1 MPRKKKTV
9 EDPTLTRALKVME
22 AGALPDADLAA
33 EFATLAESYGKLLRK
48 FNKTLVISDA
58 YEAQHQAMAKK
69 LEEATWKYRQL
80 KDVALPICM
89 YCKKIRS
96 DDDYWQRLETFF
108 CNHAD
113 IMFSHGIC
121 PDCIKTAYEKMGMNR
136 RAMPLPDAAVTGQPA
151 ASPERQPVEDDALRE
166 MRALVRRSAFDGS
179 PVAPEVE
186 QFVEKYGKLL
196 RRFSKIVSISDSYQ
210 SQLRE
215 LNARLELMARTDLLT
230 GLANH
235 WEMVM
240 RLAAEQSRSER
251 NGKVFSIVLADID
264 HFKKVND
271 THGHQAGDRVI
282 RGIADTLRTNI
293 RREDICSRWG
303 GEEFLIILPEADLP
317 RAGAVAAK
325 LLAKVRNTVV
335 PWDGRDIRVT
345 VSIGYGTSE
354 PGMSVDELIR
364 RVDDAL
370 YSAKAAG
377 RDRFAAAGSR
387 ADV

>member
-9 EDPTLTRALKVME
+9 EDPALTRALKVME

-33 EFATLAESYGKLLRK
+33 EFAILTESYGKLLRK

-136 RAMPLPDAAVTGQPA
+136 RAMPLPDAAVAGQPA
-151 ASPERQPVEDDALRE
+151 ASPERQPVEDDVLRE

-196 RRFSKIVSISDSYQ
+196 RRFNKIVSISDSYQ

>member
-9 EDPTLTRALKVME
+9 EDPALTRALKVME

-33 EFATLAESYGKLLRK
+33 EFAVLTESYGKLLRK
-48 FNKTLVISDA
+48 FSKTLVISDA
-58 YEAQHQAMAKK
+58 YETQHQAMAKK

-121 PDCIKTAYEKMGMNR
+121 PDCIKTAYEKMGMHK
-136 RAMPLPDAAVTGQPA
+136 RALPLPDAAVAGQPA
-151 ASPERQPVEDDALRE
+151 MSPERQPVEDDALRE
-166 MRALVRRSAFDGS
+166 MRALVRRSAFDGN

-196 RRFSKIVSISDSYQ
+196 RRFNKIVSISDSYQ

-303 GEEFLIILPEADLP
+303 GEEFLIILPEADLV
-317 RAGAVAAK
+317 RAGTVAAK

-335 PWDGRDIRVT
+335 PWDGHDIRVT
-345 VSIGYGTSE
+345 VSIGYGASE
-354 PGMSVDELIR
+354 PGMSVDDLIR

-377 RDRFAAAGSR
+377 RDRFAVAGSR